1 MPSFDKEF
9 IAQMRERC
17 IEECLESKEPLNS
30 TQRKMLEEELD
41 SAKRFLEEVAYQR
54 AYKRKLVI
62 RLSRP

>member
-1 MPSFDKEF
+1 VPSFDKEF
-9 IAQMRERC
+9 IAQLRERC

-41 SAKRFLEEVAYQR
+41 SAKRFLEEVTYQR

>member
-9 IAQMRERC
+9 IAQLRERC

-41 SAKRFLEEVAYQR
+41 SAKRFLEEVTYQR

>member
-1 MPSFDKEF
+1 VPSFDKEF